1 MSFKLIPALA
11 ASIFLM
17 TGFATSDTTA
27 KEAVPEKGDPNF
39 LVARNAYSDQLYLN
53 PDASPGARAF
63 REVFIAPL
71 NLSKLQVIQP
81 EGVSSDQE
89 WEITDIED
97 GILQNAM
104 VNEFSAAL
112 SFESAY
118 NMVDRRA
125 DADMIIHTTAVAIH
139 PYANKAEVAAGA
151 KSGGAITISL
161 ALINAETGKVMVRT
175 VDTKSTDNI
184 WAFNEV
190 DNEEEAVNL
199 IFRAWGNSMRRGL
212 LHLQGRS
219 SDPLMGTLQLKEQ
232 TGK

>member
-1 MSFKLIPALA
+1 MSFKLIPALL

-17 TGFATSDTTA
+17 TGCATGDTTA
-27 KEAVPEKGDPNF
+27 KVVVPEKSDPDF
-39 LVARNAYSDQLYLN
+39 LVARNAQSDQLYLN
-53 PDASPGARAF
+53 PDAGPGARAF

-71 NLSKLQVIQP
+71 NFSKLQVIQP
-81 EGVSSDQE
+81 EGVDSDQE
-89 WEITDIED
+89 WEINDVED

-104 VNEFSAAL
+104 VKEFSTAL
-112 SFESAY
+112 GFESAY
-118 NMVDRRA
+118 NIVDRRA

-139 PYANKAEVAAGA
+139 PYSNKAEVAAGA
-151 KSGGAITISL
+151 KPGGAITISL

-184 WAFNEV
+184 WAFHEV
-190 DNEEEAVNL
+190 DNDEDAVNL

-219 SDPLMGTLQLKEQ
+219 SDPLMETLQLKQ
-232 TGK
+232 QAAK